1 MAINLKKS
9 RQYLQD
15 FDFSSLFIEELGWS
29 NPPSSAAIA
38 FKCDGK
44 TFYRKGVAELA
55 GVLVLE
61 VTTEDGEIPDAK
73 VRANV
78 HKEICKLALEN
89 LVIFLDRD
97 RQKSLWYWVKRE
109 GTKQYRRDH
118 LYVRGQSGDLFLS
131 KLGAL
136 VVDLRDWEKGNV
148 SVVSAARRLKDSFDI
163 DRVTKKFFNE
173 FQTLHG
179 DFLEL
184 INGIEFEG
192 DRRWYASILLNR
204 LMFVYF
210 LQRKYF
216 LDNGDQ
222 LYLQNKL
229 KASKQEGTD
238 CFYREFLQPLFFEGF
253 GSTPSMPIVMCI
265 QD

>member
-1 MAINLKKS
+1 M
-9 RQYLQD
+9 
-15 FDFSSLFIEELGWS
+15 
-29 NPPSSAAIA
+29 
-38 FKCDGK
+38 
-44 TFYRKGVAELA
+44 
-55 GVLVLE
+55 
-61 VTTEDGEIPDAK
+61 
-73 VRANV
+73 
-78 HKEICKLALEN
+78 
-89 LVIFLDRD
+89 
-97 RQKSLWYWVKRE
+97 
-109 GTKQYRRDH
+109 
-118 LYVRGQSGDLFLS
+118 RGQSGDLFLS

-253 GSTPSMPIVMCI
+253 GSTPSMPVVMCV